1 MRGGRRLLNTQSL
14 HEPGDIHSL
23 VLGVRPALLRIFSF
37 YIKADMYL
45 PSVTQSNIIDLQL
58 LLLRFTVENPAETG

>member
-1 MRGGRRLLNTQSL
+1 MGQNLAADSL
-14 HEPGDIHSL
+14 YMSRVIYIHSL

-45 PSVTQSNIIDLQL
+45 PSVTQSNIIDVQL
-58 LLLRFTVENPAETG
+58 LLLRYTVENPAETG